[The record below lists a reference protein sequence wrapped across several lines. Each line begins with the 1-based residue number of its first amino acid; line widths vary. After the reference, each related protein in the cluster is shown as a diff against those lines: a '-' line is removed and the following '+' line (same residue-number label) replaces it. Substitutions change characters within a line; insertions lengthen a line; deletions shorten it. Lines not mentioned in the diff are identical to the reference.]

1 MKKINDT
8 PHNTTPM
15 LIGVGVLIIGVVAYL
30 YFLNL
35 SVVHVVMR
43 KEATQQQNQLRADI
57 AMLETS
63 YIEAQ
68 HAIAARIAT
77 LEGYN
82 TETDKVFVTRGET
95 SLVLNTN

>member
-1 MKKINDT
+1 MKKMNDT
-8 PHNTTPM
+8 PHNITPM
-15 LIGVGVLIIGVVAYL
+15 LIGVGFLIVGVVAYL

-43 KEATQQQNQLRADI
+43 KEATQQQNQLRAEI